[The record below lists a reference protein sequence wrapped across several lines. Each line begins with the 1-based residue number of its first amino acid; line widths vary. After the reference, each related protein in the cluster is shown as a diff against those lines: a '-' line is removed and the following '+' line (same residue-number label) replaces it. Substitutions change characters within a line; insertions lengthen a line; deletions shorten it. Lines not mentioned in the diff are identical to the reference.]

1 MVGKAASGRCT
12 LSAAGDNGSNRGRHD
27 RPHSSRV
34 GLLRRNRLG
43 NFSRNHGRPLR
54 AAVFAATIV
63 LALSPARLAAGSG
76 ALWAS
81 SVSAANTVV
90 SSPTSGGGYP
100 ENPPVE
106 GGCVGPSAGNFNAN
120 HSESDVTVEPGS
132 EQIVGSSKF
141 FFDKFSTG
149 YNFYLG
155 SYAIN
160 GNKHSNNIIQ
170 GYDCS
175 TTETMPGVLN
185 QSMPPSWTNTTDPN
199 VGFDTQGRVYQTMLP
214 FNAFWTNLHPDGAI
228 TVSYSDDLGAHWV
241 TGNGGQALEQ
251 VPNSSSFQFGH
262 VEDKQWIAVNHYPKA
277 SFRDHVYATWD
288 VIDGNIGSTVK
299 LRMAVSRDRG
309 LTFSPAKTIVSAS
322 IDQLRDQF
330 SQPAVDP
337 SGDVYVAYTN
347 IGTKTNV
354 ADFFV
359 TKSTDDGLTFNRPVK
374 AGTGNTIGVA
384 SGRVT
389 NTTFRDGINFAFA
402 TSQDYP
408 GHLYL
413 AYNDFNR
420 TQYNVFLVQ
429 STDGGQTWSNPVS
442 VNDDIT
448 SGRTADHFQPAVA
461 TGPGGAVAVAFYDRR
476 ASCPTDGSIIKQDQG
491 RSDFCIDVSVQP
503 YTDSGAGA
511 AAVGANIRASN
522 YTWDPQQPG
531 LLVNADGTTTDL
543 QTLGGLGQ
551 MACASHNDPC
561 RLFFIGDYFGL
572 AISAGN
578 IYTLSV
584 STHYPS
590 NVHAD
595 DGSILYYQQQV
606 LGTMSRA
613 TLGI

>member
-1 MVGKAASGRCT
+1 MEMFGRK
-12 LSAAGDNGSNRGRHD
+12 NRT
-27 RPHSSRV
+27 
-34 GLLRRNRLG
+34 
-43 NFSRNHGRPLR
+43 PLR
-54 AAVFAATIV
+54 AAVFSATIII
-63 LALSPARLAAGSG
+63 ALSPARLASGSG
-76 ALWAS
+76 ALWLS
-81 SVSAANTVV
+81 PGSAANMVV

-100 ENPPVE
+100 ENPPVA
-106 GGCVGPSAGNFNAN
+106 GGCVGPSANNFNAN
-120 HSESDVTVEPGS
+120 HSESHVTVEPGS
-132 EQIVGSSKF
+132 EQLVGSSKF

-160 GNKHSNNIIQ
+160 GTQHSNNIVQ

-175 TTETMPGVLN
+175 TTETTPGVLN

-199 VGFDTQGRVYQTMLP
+199 VGFDTKGRVYQTMLP
-214 FNAFWTNLHPDGAI
+214 FNAFWTNLHPDGEI

-251 VPNSSSFQFGH
+251 VPNATSKQLGH
-262 VEDKQWIAVNHYPKA
+262 VEDKQWIAVNHYPGTA
-277 SFRDHVYATWD
+277 FQDHVYATWD
-288 VIDGNIGSTVK
+288 IIDGNVGSTVK
-299 LRMAVSRDRG
+299 LRMATSRDRG
-309 LTFSPAKTIVSAS
+309 QTFSPAKTIVSSS

-347 IGTKTNV
+347 IGTKTTV

-359 TKSTDDGLTFNRPVK
+359 TRSTDDGVTFRTPVQ
-374 AGTGNTIGVA
+374 AGSGNTIGV
-384 SGRVT
+384 SSSRVT

-402 TSQDYP
+402 ASQDFP

-413 AYNDFNR
+413 AYNDFNG

-429 STDGGQTWSNPVS
+429 STDGGQTWSKPVA
-442 VNDDIT
+442 VNDDIA
-448 SGRTADHFQPAVA
+448 SGRVADHFQPAVA
-461 TGPGGAVAVAFYDRR
+461 AGPGGAVAVAFYDRR
-476 ASCPTDGSIIKQDQG
+476 ASCPTDASIIKQDQG
-491 RSDFCIDVSVQP
+491 RSNFCIDVSVQP
-503 YTDSGAGA
+503 YKDNGAGA
-511 AAVGANIRASN
+511 TTVGANIRATN

-531 LLVNADGTTTDL
+531 LLVNPDGSTTDL

-561 RLFFIGDYFGL
+561 RLSFIGDYFGL
-572 AISAGN
+572 AISGGK

-590 NVHAD
+590 NVKAD
-595 DGSILYYQQQV
+595 DGSTLYYQQQV
-606 LGTMSRA
+606 LGVISRA
-613 TLGI
+613 DLRI